1 MTDGGLP
8 PQAHSNALTL
18 LHTGINAVLATDLD
32 CLSVAELLDQACQL
46 QTLSARIDAARAAA
60 LAAADTATE
69 APGMLR
75 DLGFRTASQVVAA
88 ETGAPAPDVR
98 AAARTGRWL
107 MDFPIFAQAAADG
120 VLTQRH
126 LRELKSLDKPH
137 QHDALVASQDD
148 LVAAAQDHD
157 FVEFTN
163 RVTVWLI
170 NHTTS
175 DEVKEHVAATSC
187 TLSTNTDGS
196 IDGRF
201 HLDPLSAA
209 AVATA
214 LGDEMQRL
222 FRQQSEG
229 PANAETPNR
238 RRGQALVSLIVGGAE
253 APGSATTTPLV
264 NLVIGQH
271 ILENFLERYLDPD
284 TPPVPVDRDDP
295 DYRCERID
303 GTPIHPDEFALGK
316 LVVDVRST
324 TTLWQFVATAVA
336 EFERIVLD
344 ERSRVID
351 MSVKARGYP
360 PWMKRAL
367 LIEARAR
374 CRTRGCDSPYHWL
387 QVDHVEPHSKGGPT
401 SLSNGQILCD
411 PDNKWK
417 RDLVA

>member
-8 PQAHSNALTL
+8 PHPHSDDLTL
-18 LHTGINAVLATDLD
+18 MHTAVDAILATGLD
-32 CLSVAELLDQACQL
+32 CLPMAELLDRACQL
-46 QTLSARIDAARAAA
+46 QTLSARIDAARAAV
-60 LAAADTATE
+60 LAAADTASE
-69 APGMLR
+69 APGVLR
-75 DLGFRTASQVVAA
+75 ELGFRTASQVVAA
-88 ETGAPAPDVR
+88 ETGAPAR
-98 AAARTGRWL
+98 EIHATARTGQWL
-107 MDFPIFAQAAADG
+107 DQFPIFAAAATEG
-120 VLTQRH
+120 VLTLRH

-137 QHDALVASQDD
+137 RRDALVASQGE
-148 LVAAAQDHD
+148 LVAAARDHD

-163 RVTVWLI
+163 RLTVWLI
-170 NHTTS
+170 NHTDT
-175 DEVKEHVAATSC
+175 DEVAEQVKKTSC
-187 TLSTNTDGS
+187 TWNTNTDGS

-209 AVATA
+209 AVGTA
-214 LGDEMQRL
+214 LGDEKQRL

-229 PANAETPNR
+229 DGKADTINR
-238 RRGQALVSLIVGGAE
+238 RRGQALVGLIVGGAE

-264 NLVIGQH
+264 NLVIGQR
-271 ILENFLERYLDPD
+271 ILENLLERFLDPN

-303 GTPIHPDEFALGK
+303 GTPIHPDLA
-316 LVVDVRST
+316 
-324 TTLWQFVATAVA
+324 FVATAVA
-336 EFERIVLD
+336 EFERVVLD

-351 MSVKARGYP
+351 MSVKARGFP

-374 CRTRGCDSPYHWL
+374 CRIRGCDALYHWL

-401 SLSNGQILCD
+401 SLANGQILCD

-417 RDLVA
+417 RDHVQAVA